1 MFNLMPKF
9 LIIVEAIKDFFYA
22 AVKSLKKQIESR
34 LETLEILEDKEF
46 TARLSV
52 SIEQERNEE
61 TASWSDALAQLNW

>member
-1 MFNLMPKF
+1 MPKF

-34 LETLEILEDKEF
+34 LETLEILENKEF
-46 TARLSV
+46 SARLSV
-52 SIEQERNEE
+52 SIEQHCNGE

>member
-1 MFNLMPKF
+1 MPKF
-9 LIIVEAIKDFFYA
+9 LTTIEAIKDFLNT
-22 AVKSLKKQIESR
+22 AVELSKEQMESL

>member
-1 MFNLMPKF
+1 MPKF

>member
-1 MFNLMPKF
+1 MPKF

-61 TASWSDALAQLNW
+61 TVSWSDALAQLNW